1 MEFYLALLLVLAAL
15 ACWGSWSNTLLF
27 NKGCF
32 EAYFFGL
39 CFGYGV
45 TGFLAV
51 QSAHDVTFP
60 TDSEGLI
67 AVAAGAMNNVGQL
80 SLVFAIQLTG
90 MTIALPLIMGIE
102 LIVGT
107 ILLYF
112 QDSKEDAGLLFSGVL
127 LVLFAV
133 CCDILSQLQIVQ
145 DESNQELA
153 GLLKAATSAHDL
165 LNDMESS
172 SGKRGRF
179 MTFANSN
186 RIDMLSSIFSDR
198 ERAKSLPAF
207 GPRISSVV
215 GLEDPDVSIIRK
227 RSMKALSNVG
237 LINYHHELWQDLPKV
252 TSSGMEL
259 YGKSKGGA
267 SMVRGNSPREP
278 LNGDSSERRKS
289 SERKQSGFMAV
300 DDQLLPM
307 ADEEL
312 KAPVSRILIGVFVSI
327 VAGMSFAAWPLLVG
341 DSSLPWKK
349 FYLYFAWGM
358 FFMSFFT
365 TPVSFFVSKP
375 PIDSITFTAFAL
387 GMLGGVIQG
396 SGSFFLFWARETIHF
411 VVAISIVRCAP
422 VIAALWGIFFWKELE
437 HAGSTARLYIALMF
451 VCYLCAIFLIALS
464 DKS

>member
-39 CFGYGV
+39 CFGYGA

-51 QSAHDVTFP
+51 RSADDITFP
-60 TDSEGLI
+60 TDSEGLLAI
-67 AVAAGAMNNVGQL
+67 AAGAINNVGQL

-107 ILLYF
+107 ILLYL
-112 QDSKEDAGLLFSGVL
+112 QDSQEDAGLLFTGVL
-127 LVLFAV
+127 LVLLAV

-145 DESNQELA
+145 DESNEELA

-165 LNDMESS
+165 LNDMESDS
-172 SGKRGRF
+172 AIGKRDRF
-179 MTFANSN
+179 MTFSNAN

-207 GPRISSVV
+207 GPRIASVV
-215 GLEDPDVSIIRK
+215 GLENQNVSIIRK
-227 RSMKALSNVG
+227 QSMKALSNVG
-237 LINYHHELWQDLPKV
+237 LINYQTELWQDLPTV

-259 YGKSKGGA
+259 SGKSLGGA
-267 SMVRGNSPREP
+267 STSKGNSPREP
-278 LNGDSSERRKS
+278 LNGEISERRKS
-289 SERKQSGFMAV
+289 SERKKSFVAE
-300 DDQLLPM
+300 DTLLPM
-307 ADEEL
+307 ANEEP
-312 KAPVSRILIGVFVSI
+312 KTPISRIVIGMFVAM
-327 VAGMSFAAWPLLVG
+327 VAGMSFAGWPVLVG

-358 FFMSFFT
+358 FFMSFLT
-365 TPVSFFVSKP
+365 TPMSFFVSKP

-387 GMLGGVIQG
+387 GTLGGVIQG